1 MNEDFEELVGA
12 IEEVAD
18 ILKKVRPGD
27 VTVNPPNVSVEAPS
41 VTVNPP
47 NVSVEAPSVSVTPE
61 IVLKNA
67 PRSYTVEVTDRDRQ
81 GAIRKLTI
89 NPIK

>member
-27 VTVNPPNVSVEAPS
+27 